1 MWLYRLHKE
10 DDRIRALALTEEV
23 GQGEGDI
30 RAGFHCFA
38 LKRGRC
44 FIVFL
49 AIAIA
54 LAICTFVDDC
64 FYTPPDTHSV
74 TPHLRFYDSL
84 LHLPCV
90 TELVGFLSC
99 FRFGQAFTCTRYT
112 RFVDR
117 VLFILFVYMAELY
130 KFFALIN
137 LVLWTV
143 MEDVETAVTFMGFRD
158 WICRE
163 SAINRIILLSLLLF
177 VLNATAGAL

>member
-1 MWLYRLHKE
+1 VWLYRLHKE

-44 FIVFL
+44 SIVFL

-112 RFVDR
+112 RFVG
-117 VLFILFVYMAELY
+117 L
-130 KFFALIN
+130 
-137 LVLWTV
+137 LWKMWRRPLHLWGIEIGYVGNQSYQSHYTLESIIV
-143 MEDVETAVTFMGFRD
+143 CLECDCWCSTIRSMTCETAKQ
-158 WICRE
+158 CP
-163 SAINRIILLSLLLF
+163 
-177 VLNATAGAL
+177 

>member
-1 MWLYRLHKE
+1 MYRLQKGDEHV
-10 DDRIRALALTEEV
+10 RALARTEEV

-30 RAGFHCFA
+30 RAGTHFRAGFHFRAEFHCFA

-163 SAINRIILLSLLLF
+163 SELSI
-177 VLNATAGAL
+177 ALYS